1 MIPTSFEGCVKGLFF
16 EYNFTFDLY
25 SEHASQ
31 RLHFPLTM
39 PIKSRLEST
48 LRYLSFFFEL
58 SEEDIFKTRALFFP
72 FRRIE
77 AFSTFSFAFQQAS
90 VFHIY
95 SQHTTFKMAPHEN
108 VFFVEK
114 FSNDSLHN
122 PQREG
127 TDHTS
132 KEIQI
137 AARLLGRDS
146 VVVDERTRKK
156 VQREKVKEKR
166 KAEILENSKPLGD
179 GFVLV
184 GSGDSMRRIN
194 LSEVIS
200 QEKRTGEENADGFGQ
215 RRRKFDSNSRWKT
228 EERIE
233 NGGTAG
239 QSELVAARNAASEL
253 EKKKKDRSRRDEEEE
268 LPLVVLPSELVFGS
282 DGFVKKSTEDEGND
296 VNKDEAMKMIAIE
309 RRKAKENSKRDVQST
324 AKKTKNIRK
333 LLGL

>member
-1 MIPTSFEGCVKGLFF
+1 
-16 EYNFTFDLY
+16 
-25 SEHASQ
+25 
-31 RLHFPLTM
+31 
-39 PIKSRLEST
+39 
-48 LRYLSFFFEL
+48 
-58 SEEDIFKTRALFFP
+58 
-72 FRRIE
+72 
-77 AFSTFSFAFQQAS
+77 
-90 VFHIY
+90 
-95 SQHTTFKMAPHEN
+95 MAPHEN

-156 VQREKVKEKR
+156 VQREKEKEKR
-166 KAEILENSKPLGD
+166 KAVILENSKPLGD

-194 LSEVIS
+194 LSEVID
-200 QEKRTGEENADGFGQ
+200 QEKRKGEENADANDQ
-215 RRRKFDSNSRWKT
+215 RKRKYDSNSRWKT

-253 EKKKKDRSRRDEEEE
+253 EKKTKDRSRGDEEE

-296 VNKDEAMKMIAIE
+296 VSNDEAMKMIAIE

-324 AKKTKNIRK
+324 AKKIKNNRK

>member
-1 MIPTSFEGCVKGLFF
+1 
-16 EYNFTFDLY
+16 
-25 SEHASQ
+25 
-31 RLHFPLTM
+31 
-39 PIKSRLEST
+39 
-48 LRYLSFFFEL
+48 
-58 SEEDIFKTRALFFP
+58 
-72 FRRIE
+72 
-77 AFSTFSFAFQQAS
+77 
-90 VFHIY
+90 
-95 SQHTTFKMAPHEN
+95 MAPHEN

-114 FSNDSLHN
+114 FSNNSLHN

-156 VQREKVKEKR
+156 VQREKEKEKR
-166 KAEILENSKPLGD
+166 KAEILENSNPLGD

-184 GSGDSMRRIN
+184 GSGDTMRRIN
-194 LSEVIS
+194 LSEVIT
-200 QEKRTGEENADGFGQ
+200 QEKRKGEENADRNGQ